1 MGLFDWLT
9 EIFGGGGGGDVSLS
23 PNRRRKSYRETFIPR
38 SIPRLD
44 MFELERRLG
53 TLPGTLET
61 VDRSYRSVE
70 ISKRSGGTRRLDV
83 PNDALKKLQRGILHK
98 LLNRLAVHPCAH
110 GFVAGRS
117 IVTNAKPHVGA
128 TLVLKMDLRDYFT
141 RTTQQ
146 RVAEYFHGIGW
157 DESTAILLAELCC
170 YRGHLPQGAPTS
182 PAISNLVNYPMDAR
196 IEGLARFESAVYTRY
211 ADDMTISWTI
221 PDNLKTPDNQKRLA
235 DMVRKTIGDI
245 KGLVRGYGYK
255 LHHAPK
261 LRVAREHQ
269 RMQVTGLVVN
279 EKLALPRKTRR
290 WLRAVEHHRQTGQ
303 PATLSDAQWQGWQ
316 ALVTMVEQ
324 ASDQDA

>member
-1 MGLFDWLT
+1 MGLFDWLSGM
-9 EIFGGGGGGDVSLS
+9 FGRSDEVGLS
-23 PNRRRKSYRETFIPR
+23 PKWRRKSYRETFVPR
-38 SIPRLD
+38 SVARLD

-70 ISKRSGGTRRLDV
+70 IAKRSGGTRRLDV

-98 LLNRLAVHPCAH
+98 LLTRLTVHPSAH
-110 GFVAGRS
+110 GFVAGKS
-117 IVTNAKPHVGA
+117 IVTNARPHVGA

-146 RVAEYFHGIGW
+146 RVLEYFHGIGW
-157 DESTAILLAELCC
+157 DEPAATLLADLCC
-170 YRGHLPQGAPTS
+170 TQGHLPQGAPTS
-182 PAISNLVNYPMDAR
+182 PAVSNLVNHPMDAR
-196 IEGLARFESAVYTRY
+196 IEGLARSQSAVYTRY

-221 PDNLKTPDNQKRLA
+221 PDNLKTPVNQKRLA
-235 DMVRKTIGDI
+235 NMVRETIGNI
-245 KGLVRGYGYK
+245 KGLVRDYGYK

-279 EKLALPRKTRR
+279 KKLALPRKTRR

-324 ASDQDA
+324 ASDREA

>member
-1 MGLFDWLT
+1 MMGLFDWLSGM
-9 EIFGGGGGGDVSLS
+9 FGGSKGAGLS
-23 PNRRRKSYRETFIPR
+23 PRQRRKSYRETFMPR
-38 SIPRLD
+38 AERKLD
-44 MFELERRLG
+44 IFELERRLG
-53 TLPGTLET
+53 ALSGALDT

-70 ISKRSGGTRRLDV
+70 IAKRSGGTRRLDV

-98 LLNRLAVHPCAH
+98 LLTRLTVHPSAH
-110 GFVAGRS
+110 GFVAGKS
-117 IVTNAKPHVGA
+117 IVTNAQPHVGA

-146 RVAEYFHGIGW
+146 RVVEYFHGIGW
-157 DESTAILLAELCC
+157 DEPAATLLAELCC
-170 YRGHLPQGAPTS
+170 YQGHLPQGAPTS
-182 PAISNLVNYPMDAR
+182 PAISNLVNYPMDSR
-196 IEGLARFESAVYTRY
+196 IEGLARSQSAVYTRY
-211 ADDMTISWTI
+211 ADDMTFSWTI
-221 PDNLKTPDNQKRLA
+221 PDNLKTPVNQKRLA

-245 KGLVRGYGYK
+245 KGLVRDYGYK

-316 ALVTMVEQ
+316 ALVAMVER
-324 ASDQDA
+324 AGDRDA